1 MPFTVILSN
10 IVAADGLG
18 GRFAA
23 VVNFPRDN
31 NAIVLCDGPGAGAGA
46 GAMPLLFE
54 PPPLFKFE
62 PPPMFEPPLLL
73 ALPLFA
79 PPLFEPLLFE
89 PLLFAPLLL
98 FEPPL

>member
-31 NAIVLCDGPGAGAGA
+31 NAIVALRWAGGGRDAVVV
-46 GAMPLLFE
+46 
-54 PPPLFKFE
+54 
-62 PPPMFEPPLLL
+62 
-73 ALPLFA
+73 
-79 PPLFEPLLFE
+79 
-89 PLLFAPLLL
+89 
-98 FEPPL
+98 

>member
-1 MPFTVILSN
+1 
-10 IVAADGLG
+10 
-18 GRFAA
+18 
-23 VVNFPRDN
+23 
-31 NAIVLCDGPGAGAGA
+31 
-46 GAMPLLFE
+46 MPLLFE

-73 ALPLFA
+73 ALPLF
-79 PPLFEPLLFE
+79 EPLLFE